1 MAENSLRVRGYT
13 LIGETEHGTSHLLLF
28 EKASAE

>member
-1 MAENSLRVRGYT
+1 LARDKVQEQGYT
-13 LIGETEHGTSHLLLF
+13 LIGDTEHGTSHLLLF